1 MKLCDASDIVGI
13 KDSYILQGNI
23 INYYIGVKKGIPIHD
38 LYFKNNFNIN
48 TYESVFELIS
58 NENEIY
64 VFYFIEFKCDL
75 SLRYVNLNV
84 FKKHQRLSYV
94 YSMHLIRY
102 CNIVNDVFL
111 NYSLIKTDGDILFLL
126 ATDFSKD
133 NIVLFLKDIESF
145 QIQEF

>member
-1 MKLCDASDIVGI
+1 MKLCDASNIVGI
-13 KDSYILQGNI
+13 KDSYILQGNSK
-23 INYYIGVKKGIPIHD
+23 NYYIGVKKGIPIHD
-38 LYFKNNFNIN
+38 LYFKNKFNIN

-64 VFYFIEFKCDL
+64 EFYFIAFATNL
-75 SLRYVNLNV
+75 NLRYENLNL
-84 FKKHQRLSYV
+84 FKRHQHLPYFS
-94 YSMHLIRY
+94 SMHLIRY

-133 NIVLFLKDIESF
+133 NIVLFLK
-145 QIQEF
+145 

>member
-13 KDSYILQGNI
+13 KDSYILQGNSK
-23 INYYIGVKKGIPIHD
+23 NYYIGVKKGIPIHD
-38 LYFKNNFNIN
+38 LYFKNKFNIN

-64 VFYFIEFKCDL
+64 EFYFIAFATNL
-75 SLRYVNLNV
+75 NLRYENLNL
-84 FKKHQRLSYV
+84 FKRHQHLPYFS
-94 YSMHLIRY
+94 SMHLIRY

-111 NYSLIKTDGDILFLL
+111 NYSLIKTKHNILFLL

-133 NIVLFLKDIESF
+133 NIVLFLKDIE
-145 QIQEF
+145 